1 MFSVW
6 RNHINY
12 KICAQTHANE
22 VLLTASKTFSA
33 ADEPSSVQ
41 RVEKIRKA
49 RERQDPSADVRCEKF
64 TCDVKKREK
73 SNILFPDSSCCVYVS
88 VQALMPP
95 PRLGRIRSNYAVGGG
110 TVAADRRGQDT
121 CNT

>member
-22 VLLTASKTFSA
+22 VLLTASKTFLA

-49 RERQDPSADVRCEKF
+49 RERQDQSADVRCEKF

-73 SNILFPDSSCCVYVS
+73 SNILFPDSSCCGY
-88 VQALMPP
+88 VQALMLL
-95 PRLGRIRSNYAVGGG
+95 PRLGRIRSNYVVGGG